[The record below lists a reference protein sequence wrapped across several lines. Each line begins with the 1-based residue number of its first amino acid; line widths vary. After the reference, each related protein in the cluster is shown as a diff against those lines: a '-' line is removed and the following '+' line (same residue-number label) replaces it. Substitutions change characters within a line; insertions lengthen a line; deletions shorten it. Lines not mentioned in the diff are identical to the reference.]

1 MKKHS
6 STEQNVVKMPEFQ
19 MVKEESKT
27 IIKEEEISDFE
38 EHMLTDLV
46 RQRSNTDS
54 GCRRP
59 SGGSEIL

>member
-1 MKKHS
+1 
-6 STEQNVVKMPEFQ
+6 MPEFQ

-46 RQRSNTDS
+46 R
-54 GCRRP
+54 
-59 SGGSEIL
+59 